1 MTRIKALATL
11 ILTTL
16 LCMPAMAEDNGVVSP
31 YSRYGL
37 GQMRSRATGWNS
49 SMGGV
54 GIGTQNGGEVN
65 TLNPASYAGIDSL
78 SFIFDVGATVKQS
91 SLKSGSTR
99 INTTTAAL
107 DYITTGFRAGKHLG
121 VSLGLLPLSN
131 VGYSTTKP
139 KTITDSYNHS
149 AGITA
154 TSTAKGSGGLHE
166 IYLGMGYAPVRHLAL
181 GVSAGYIW
189 GSIDH
194 DIATSYSDAT
204 MSSSSRSYR
213 ASLHTYNLQAGV
225 QGYIPMGRRDRLT
238 LGVSYTLG
246 HKVANTAY
254 MVTGPDSVAAHDAF
268 EFPHSIG
275 AGLSWEHRGR
285 LRLSADYELQ
295 KWGQC
300 RYPWATNSAAEP
312 YKAMQGYLRDSH
324 RIAVGMEFRP
334 MKKGS
339 NWREYVSYRC
349 GVSVTTPY
357 ANVPTQTGSSVMG
370 KGPTTYLATAG
381 VNLPVMNI
389 FNARSSVNVAV
400 QYERVQPAYAGQLKE
415 NNLLLCVGI
424 NFNEQWFTKW
434 KVN

>member
-16 LCMPAMAEDNGVVSP
+16 LCMPTMAEDNGVVSP

-49 SMGGV
+49 SMAGV
-54 GIGTQNGGEVN
+54 GIGAQNGSEIN
-65 TLNPASYAGIDSL
+65 PLNPASFACIDSL
-78 SFIFDVGATVKQS
+78 SFIFDVGASVQQS
-91 SLKSGSTR
+91 TLKSGGTR
-99 INTTTAAL
+99 VNATTAAL
-107 DYITTGFRAGKHLG
+107 DYVTAGFRAGKHLG
-121 VSLGLLPLSN
+121 VSLGLLPMSN
-131 VGYSTTKP
+131 VGYSTTKD

-149 AGITA
+149 NGITA
-154 TSTAKGSGGLHE
+154 TSTAKGGGGLHE
-166 IYLGMGYAPVRHLAL
+166 MYLGLGWAPERHIAV
-181 GVSAGYIW
+181 GVSAGYVW

-204 MSSSSRSYR
+204 MASAHRSYS
-213 ASLHTYNLQAGV
+213 ASIHTYNMQAGV
-225 QGYIPMGRRDRLT
+225 QGYIPLNKRDRLVV
-238 LGVSYTLG
+238 GASYTLG
-246 HKVANTAY
+246 HKVNNTAS
-254 MVTGPDSVAAHDAF
+254 MVTGLDTAMAHNAF
-268 EFPHSIG
+268 ELPHSIG
-275 AGLSWEHRGR
+275 AGMSWEHRGR

-312 YKAMQGYLRDSH
+312 YKAMTGYLRDSH

-334 MKKGS
+334 MKKGTT
-339 NWREYVSYRC
+339 WREFISYRC
-349 GVSVTTPY
+349 GLSVTTPY
-357 ANVPTQTGSSVMG
+357 ANVPTQAGSAIMG

-381 VNLPVMNI
+381 VNIPVMNL

-400 QYERVQPAYAGQLKE
+400 QYERVQPAFAGQLKE
-415 NNLLLCVGI
+415 NNIRLCIGV
-424 NFNEQWFTKW
+424 NFDEQWFTKW